1 MLQDTITKIV
11 KIEARLQNS
20 AALGEEQRAEL
31 LSLLAQLKTE
41 ITKLS
46 KTHRE
51 QAESI
56 ASFAEVSATE
66 ATRESKNPQTL
77 RHSIGGLQSSVGGF
91 ESTHPKL
98 AAVVNRIAS
107 VLANMGI

>member
-1 MLQDTITKIV
+1 MLQDTITKIA
-11 KIEARLQNS
+11 KIEARLQTS
-20 AALGEEQRAEL
+20 AALGDDQRAEL
-31 LSLLAQLKTE
+31 LSLLGQLKTE
-41 ITKLS
+41 IAELS

-56 ASFAEVSATE
+56 AAFAEVSASE
-66 ATRESKNPQTL
+66 ATRAEKNPQTL
-77 RHSIGGLQSSVGGF
+77 RHSIGGLQSSVGEF
-91 ESTHPKL
+91 ETTHPRL